1 MSAMKFLTAFDLFAF
16 NWCLGLPQA
25 PQMALISRQISRLG
39 DGGFYLLLGVFLAI
53 FEPISGMAFLIA
65 GLFAYSIELPLYLLL
80 KNTIKRDR
88 PCESLSIEAYI
99 VPSDKFS
106 FPSGHSAAA
115 FVFAVLIAHFYPA
128 YAEFVYSCALMV
140 GVSRILLG
148 VHYPSDIVAGGV
160 LGLCSATFALSF
172 LPVLIVL

>member
-1 MSAMKFLTAFDLFAF
+1 MSAMKFLTAFDLLAF
-16 NWCLGLPQA
+16 NWCLGLPKA

-39 DGGFYLLLGVFLAI
+39 DGGFYLLVGVFLAI
-53 FEPISGMAFLIA
+53 FESVSGLVFLIA
-65 GLFAYSIELPLYLLL
+65 GLFAYLIELPLYLIL

-88 PCESLSIEAYI
+88 PCESLPIEAYM

-115 FVFAVLIAHFYPA
+115 FVFAALIANFYPA
-128 YAEFVYSCALMV
+128 YAEFAYGCALMV

-148 VHYPSDIVAGGV
+148 VHYPTDILAGAV

-172 LPVLIVL
+172 LPALVVL